1 MAENIWVVLAVSLSG
16 PLLGS
21 LAGVLIRPRPAGMY
35 AMLSFAGGT
44 MLAISFLEML
54 PESLAM
60 CGAPATIAGILVGLL
75 VMLLLT
81 EVFPH
86 LRGNTSIEDAGKVEM
101 ENLSLLMVAA
111 IFLHN
116 FPEGMAMASGAS
128 MSQGGKMLFLAVALA
143 VHDIP
148 EGICTSAPYYYA
160 TGRRLKAF
168 LLSAS
173 TALPVLAGFFL
184 GRKVFAGLSD
194 FTMGTIIAAI
204 AGLMIYVSCEELIPT
219 SQKGDHPRFS
229 MTALMMGIIVVLV
242 MGMLE
247 KG

>member
-1 MAENIWVVLAVSLSG
+1 MDNIRMVLAISLSG

-21 LAGVLIRPRPAGMY
+21 LAGVMIRPRPSVMY

-60 CGAPATIAGILVGLL
+60 CGAPAAVAGILIGLL
-75 VMLLLT
+75 LMLLLT
-81 EVFPH
+81 ELFPRIKEQGT
-86 LRGNTSIEDAGKVEM
+86 LEDAGRAEM
-101 ENLSLLMVAA
+101 ENISLLMVAA

-128 MSQGGKMLFLAVALA
+128 MSQSNKMLFLAVALA

-160 TGRRLKAF
+160 TGRRLRAF

-173 TALPVLAGFFL
+173 TALPVVIGFFL
-184 GRKVFAGLSD
+184 GRWVFAGLND
-194 FTMGTIIAAI
+194 FTMGTIIASI

-219 SQKGDHPRFS
+219 SQKGKYPRFS
-229 MTALMMGIIVVLV
+229 MTALMLGIILVVL
-242 MGMLE
+242 MGMM
-247 KG
+247 K